1 MNTQTASIPAHAA
14 ETPEFKRG
22 SVIAA
27 GLEFHYLEAGSGPL
41 ALCLHGFPD
50 SPWSYR
56 YLLPELAKAGYRAVA
71 PFARGYAPTA
81 VSADDDYSIRTLA
94 NDPNALH
101 EALGGTGDAVLI
113 AHDWGALAA
122 YGALAAAPARW
133 RRAALGNVP
142 HFNVFSRLA
151 MSYPQ
156 IKRSFYIW
164 FFQMAA
170 SEVVVGADD
179 LAFIERVWRDWS
191 PNYDPAPELGPAKA
205 CLRQPAHLRAAMGYY
220 RSLFDASRF
229 GTPAWAGEV
238 SSVLGRPVPQ
248 PTLYLHGSTDGCIVL
263 DEDGAKALSALL
275 GPGSVIERL
284 PGAGHFFWVEQPG
297 PVNER
302 VLRFLGRPGS

>member
-1 MNTQTASIPAHAA
+1 MNSQTPAITARASD
-14 ETPEFKRG
+14 TPEFKRG
-22 SVIAA
+22 SVSAA

-71 PFARGYAPTA
+71 PFSRGYAPTA
-81 VSADDDYSIRTLA
+81 LSADGDYSIRTLA

-101 EALGGTGDAVLI
+101 EALGATGDAVLI

-122 YGALAAAPARW
+122 YGALAAAPVRW
-133 RRAALGNVP
+133 RRSVLGNVP

-151 MSYPQ
+151 MTYPQ

-170 SEVVVGADD
+170 SEAVVGADD

-191 PNYDPAPELGPAKA
+191 PHYDPAPELGPAKA
-205 CLRQPAHLRAAMGYY
+205 CLRPPAHLRAAMGYY

-229 GTPAWAGEV
+229 GTPAWMGEV
-238 SSVLGRPVPQ
+238 SAVLGRPVPQ
-248 PTLYLHGSTDGCIVL
+248 PTLYLHGTSDGCIVL
-263 DEDGAKALSALL
+263 DEDGAKAQSGLL
-275 GPGSVIERL
+275 GPGSVVERL

-297 PVNER
+297 LINER

>member
-1 MNTQTASIPAHAA
+1 MNSQTPAIPAHVADA
-14 ETPEFKRG
+14 PDFKRG

-71 PFARGYAPTA
+71 PFSRGYAPTA
-81 VSADDDYSIRTLA
+81 VPADGDYSVRALA

-133 RRAALGNVP
+133 RRAVIGNIP

-151 MSYPQ
+151 MTYPQ
-156 IKRSFYIW
+156 IKRSFYFW

-170 SEVVVGADD
+170 SDAVVAADD
-179 LAFIERVWRDWS
+179 LAFIERLWRDWS
-191 PNYDPAPELGPAKA
+191 PDYDPAAELGPAKA
-205 CLRQPAHLRAAMGYY
+205 CLRDPAHLQAAMGYY
-220 RSLFDASRF
+220 RSLFDANCF
-229 GTPAWAGEV
+229 GTPAWGGELF
-238 SSVLGRPVPQ
+238 SLLGRPVPQ
-248 PTLYLHGSTDGCIVL
+248 PTLYLYGSSDGCFVL
-263 DEDGAKALSALL
+263 DEDGAVALSALL